1 MIDKVGNPEC
11 VIESKLPLFLIEG
24 LQSIEILKILQE
36 EGIVEDF
43 EDDQPRSRKS
53 VYEPSE
59 DNVLIPAKEEPIY
72 EEIQP
77 PNNDCEAVLPTEPIF
92 SSKSIT
98 NFPILYEERES
109 KVVFSTPELGFKYQ

>member
-1 MIDKVGNPEC
+1 MIGKVGNIKF
-11 VIESKLPLFLIEG
+11 VIESKLSIFLIKG
-24 LQSIEILKILQE
+24 LQPIGILKILQE
-36 EGIVEDF
+36 EGIIEDF

-77 PNNDCEAVLPTEPIF
+77 PNIDSEAVLPTVPIF
-92 SSKSIT
+92 ICKKDLPISK
-98 NFPILYEERES
+98 
-109 KVVFSTPELGFKYQ
+109 K

>member
-1 MIDKVGNPEC
+1 M
-11 VIESKLPLFLIEG
+11 FLIQG

-53 VYEPSE
+53 VYEPSDE
-59 DNVLIPAKEEPIY
+59 NVLIPAKEEPIY

-77 PNNDCEAVLPTEPIF
+77 PNIDSEAELPTVPILLPIF
-92 SSKSIT
+92 KSHKCPMCKKLT
-98 NFPILYEERES
+98 H
-109 KVVFSTPELGFKYQ
+109 

>member
-1 MIDKVGNPEC
+1 MIDKVGNTEC
-11 VIESKLPLFLIEG
+11 VIELKVPKFLIQG
-24 LQSIEILKILQE
+24 LQPIEVLKILQE

-77 PNNDCEAVLPTEPIF
+77 PNIDSEAVLPTVPI
-92 SSKSIT
+92 
-98 NFPILYEERES
+98 
-109 KVVFSTPELGFKYQ
+109 